1 MEQQMVYH
9 HQIHGKQPQE
19 INARISFYLLH
30 TLFPFSKKHR
40 RAACTAVQEDLS
52 PYRYFFIPSEAAA
65 GSAEMVMVISML
77 FSLAK
82 SATQSTKASLAA

>member
-30 TLFPFSKKHR
+30 TLSFLKKAPPCCVR
-40 RAACTAVQEDLS
+40 GGAGGFAS
-52 PYRYFFIPSEAAA
+52 YRYFFIPSEAAA

>member
-30 TLFPFSKKHR
+30 TLSFLKK
-40 RAACTAVQEDLS
+40 APPLWGGGAGGFAS
-52 PYRYFFIPSEAAA
+52 YRYFFIPSEAAA